1 MIINK
6 EPDFLRQLC
15 EELASRHNY
24 QLEKVPYAGD
34 PDLLVK
40 NPASGKA
47 VAIELKD
54 AGAYG
59 ELPISTIL
67 PISKLAKQTDKFAK
81 VILITFSNVPALLSQ
96 KLAELNVEAITRPTV
111 KQAAEKVQLALSA

>member
-1 MIINK
+1 MKRK
-6 EPDFLRQLC
+6 ESNFLQELC
-15 EELASRHNY
+15 DELMRKDEF
-24 QLEKVPYAGD
+24 QLEQYHFGGD
-34 PDLLVK
+34 ADLLVK
-40 NPASGKA
+40 NPASGKT

-81 VILITFSNVPALLSQ
+81 VILLTFSNVPKLLFER
-96 KLAELNVEAITRPTV
+96 LAALNVEAITQPTV
-111 KQAAEKVQLALSA
+111 NQVVEKVQLALSA